1 MIIGKERLL
10 NSNYRS
16 HDFTWKATKHTIVKF
31 LKIRIFFGH
40 KAVVKMSYAR
50 QVSKIQKEKIQLIH
64 SMSIVESFI
73 LGIDILL
80 LFSFHSI
87 PASSHLINDLALMEF
102 TFQHSTAVSKY
113 IVDNDLILIFMSY
126 TIRKMINS
134 SINYCP
140 IVKNI
145 HIWLEI
151 HISSWMHGNTNTPDP
166 QNNVLFASVLA
177 SN

>member
-1 MIIGKERLL
+1 MIIGKERHL

-16 HDFTWKATKHTIVKF
+16 HDFTWKATKHRIVKF

-102 TFQHSTAVSKY
+102 TFQHTAVSS

-151 HISSWMHGNTNTPDP
+151 HISIWMHANTNTPDP
-166 QNNVLFASVLA
+166 KNQCAFG
-177 SN
+177 

>member
-1 MIIGKERLL
+1 
-10 NSNYRS
+10 
-16 HDFTWKATKHTIVKF
+16 
-31 LKIRIFFGH
+31 
-40 KAVVKMSYAR
+40 MSYAR

-102 TFQHSTAVSKY
+102 TFQHTAVSS

-126 TIRKMINS
+126 AIQQINS

-140 IVKNI
+140 IVQNI
-145 HIWLEI
+145 HIWLWDTYQYACI
-151 HISSWMHGNTNTPDP
+151 TYTPDP
-166 QNNVLFASVLA
+166 WKIHYWLQQKPENCCNFFAIWNSTV
-177 SN
+177 

>member
-1 MIIGKERLL
+1 MLWKKSLL
-10 NSNYRS
+10 NSNYLLL
-16 HDFTWKATKHTIVKF
+16 DFAR
-31 LKIRIFFGH
+31 KIH
-40 KAVVKMSYAR
+40 KIYNCKMSKNKKTLATNPSSKCHTR
-50 QVSKIQKEKIQLIH
+50 QVSKIQREKIQLIH

-102 TFQHSTAVSKY
+102 TFQHTAVSS

-126 TIRKMINS
+126 AIQQINS

-140 IVKNI
+140 IVQNI
-145 HIWLEI
+145 HI
-151 HISSWMHGNTNTPDP
+151 
-166 QNNVLFASVLA
+166 
-177 SN
+177 